1 MKQIIE
7 VVKCLSEEELIEVGR
22 VTHFYPKISVA
33 IVELKAP
40 LNIGDR
46 ILIRGA
52 TTNFEQTVE
61 SMQIEHKNIEKAEA
75 GQIIG
80 LKVKERVREN
90 DKVYRIVE
98 K

>member
-1 MKQIIE
+1 M
-7 VVKCLSEEELIEVGR
+7 VKCLSEELIEVGR

-40 LNIGDR
+40 LSIGDK
-46 ILIRGA
+46 ILIKGA

-61 SMQIEHKNIEKAEA
+61 SMQIEHKNIESAEA

-80 LKVKERVREN
+80 LKVKDRVREN
-90 DKVYRIVE
+90 DKVYKIA
-98 K
+98 

>member
-1 MKQIIE
+1 L
-7 VVKCLSEEELIEVGR
+7 VKCLSEEELVEVGR

-33 IVELKAP
+33 IVELKAS
-40 LNIGDR
+40 LNIGDK
-46 ILIRGA
+46 ILIKGA

-61 SMQIEHKNIEKAEA
+61 SMQIEHKNIERAEA

-90 DKVYRIVE
+90 DKVYRIM
-98 K
+98 

>member
-1 MKQIIE
+1 M
-7 VVKCLSEEELIEVGR
+7 SEEELVEVGR

-33 IVELKAP
+33 IVELKAS
-40 LNIGDR
+40 LNIGDK
-46 ILIRGA
+46 ILIKGA

-61 SMQIEHKNIEKAEA
+61 SMQIEHKNIERAEA

-90 DKVYRIVE
+90 DKVYRIT
-98 K
+98 

>member
-40 LNIGDR
+40 LNIGDK
-46 ILIRGA
+46 ILIKGA

-61 SMQIEHKNIEKAEA
+61 SMQIEHRNIEKAEA

-90 DKVYRIVE
+90 DKVYRIV
-98 K
+98 

>member
-1 MKQIIE
+1 M
-7 VVKCLSEEELIEVGR
+7 VKCLSEEELIEVGR

-40 LNIGDR
+40 LNIGDK

-90 DKVYRIVE
+90 DKVYRIV
-98 K
+98 